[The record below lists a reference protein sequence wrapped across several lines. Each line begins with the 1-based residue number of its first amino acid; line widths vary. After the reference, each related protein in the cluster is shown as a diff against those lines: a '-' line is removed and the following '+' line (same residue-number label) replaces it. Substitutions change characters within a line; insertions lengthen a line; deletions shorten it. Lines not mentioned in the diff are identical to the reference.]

1 MTLSL
6 NEYQKRAKATAVYP
20 EAQAFPYLA
29 TGLASEAGE
38 VAGLVS
44 KGIRGDKLTGNLT
57 VFTGKVAYVDLIKE
71 LGDVLWFVSQFATE
85 LGVDLEEIAEIN
97 LAKLGDRQK
106 RGVIKGSG
114 DNR

>member
-6 NEYQKRAKATAVYP
+6 NDYQKRAKKTAIYPQAT
-20 EAQAFPYLA
+20 AFPYLA

-44 KGIRGDKLTGNLT
+44 KGIRGDNYGT
-57 VFTGKVAYVDLIKE
+57 VPEEELVKE
-71 LGDVLWFVSQFATE
+71 LGDVLWFVAQMATE
-85 LGVDLEEIAEIN
+85 LKVDLEYVAETNIK
-97 LAKLGDRQK
+97 KLTSRAK
-106 RGVIKGSG
+106 RGKIKGSG